1 MLKTRCVYMV
11 TIEETI
17 PEEDLH
23 GVGMTVS
30 LYADALKVMR
40 EEVTDLLSGE
50 FCGEVT
56 VEEVARDA
64 WREEEAREQ

>member
-11 TIEETI
+11 AIEETI

-50 FCGEVT
+50 FCGKVT